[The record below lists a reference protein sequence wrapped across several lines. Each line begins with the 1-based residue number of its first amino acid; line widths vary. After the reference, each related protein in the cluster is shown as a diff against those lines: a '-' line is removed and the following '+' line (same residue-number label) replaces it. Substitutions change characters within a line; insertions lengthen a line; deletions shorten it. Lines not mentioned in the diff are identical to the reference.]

1 MKNNKKFIVAIDQ
14 GTTSSRAILFN
25 SQGKSLFKSQLEFK
39 QYFPKN
45 GWVEHNP
52 EEIWNKTKKVLM
64 DTINKSKRFKGDILT
79 IGITNQ
85 RETTILW
92 DRVSG
97 KPVYNAI
104 VWQDRRTA
112 DFCKKYRSN
121 KREHL
126 INKKTGLLIDPY
138 FSGTKIKWIIEN
150 VPKVKIL
157 LKKKRLLFG
166 TIDTFLLWRLTKG
179 KTHATDATNA
189 SRTMLYNIN
198 TNKWDNQILKSLKIP
213 SHILPLIKNSSD
225 DFGRTH
231 KSITGKS
238 YPITGVVGDQQAAA
252 IGQCCFEKGS
262 VKSTYGTGAFVLMNT
277 GYKKIYSKNR
287 LLTTVCYRLNG
298 KSTYALEGSIFIAGA
313 GVQWA
318 RDKMKLIKKAS
329 ETEKVTKSL
338 KSNSGVYLVPAFVG
352 LGAPYWDSKARGVL
366 SGITR
371 NTGPKEIIRAII
383 ESTAYQSHDLFEAMK
398 KDGLKP
404 KIIKV
409 DGGMVKNNWF
419 SQFLSDVLN
428 IKVHRSQID
437 ETTALG
443 AAFMAGLQIGVF
455 KSLSDISKRW
465 KLNRKF
471 IPKIKNSERLN
482 LLKGWSSSYE
492 KNLSSIKIY
501 IPYPPGIII

>member
-1 MKNNKKFIVAIDQ
+1 MKDRKKFIVAIDQ

-25 SQGKSLFKSQLEFK
+25 TSGVPIFKSQLEFK
-39 QYFPKN
+39 QYFPNN

-52 EEIWNKTKKVLM
+52 EEIWKTTKKVLLK
-64 DTINKSKRFKGDILT
+64 TINRSKKLKGRILT

-85 RETTILW
+85 RETTIMW
-92 DRVSG
+92 DRVTG

-112 DFCKKYRSN
+112 DFCKKYGTN
-121 KREHL
+121 KTERL

-150 VPKVKIL
+150 VTKAKKL
-157 LKKKRLLFG
+157 LRKKQLLFG
-166 TIDTFLLWRLTKG
+166 TIDSFLLWRLTKG
-179 KTHATDATNA
+179 RIHATDATNA

-198 TNKWDNQILKSLKIP
+198 TNQWDNQILKSLKIP

-225 DFGRTH
+225 DFGYTH

-262 VKSTYGTGAFVLMNT
+262 VKGTYGTGAFVLMNT

-338 KSNSGVYLVPAFVG
+338 KSNSGEYLVPAIVG
-352 LGAPYWDSKARGVL
+352 LGAPHWDSKARGVL
-366 SGITR
+366 SGLTR

-383 ESTAYQSHDLFEAMK
+383 ESTAYQSHDLFNAMK

-428 IKVHRSQID
+428 IKVYRSQID

-455 KSLSDISKRW
+455 KSLNDISKIW
-465 KLNRKF
+465 KSNRKF
-471 IPKIKNSERLN
+471 IPKMKSSERLN
-482 LLKGWSSSYE
+482 LLKGWSQAIRRT
-492 KNLSSIKIY
+492 LIQ
-501 IPYPPGIII
+501 